1 MIGFNGTVMPG
12 LYIDVSEMSIVGPPP
27 STPGGRFFLQKNS
40 PRVDASKRNRGLYD
54 SLCLLTHI
62 RAASLQTI

>member
-27 STPGGRFFLQKNS
+27 STPGGRFFFAKKQPSGQRFKAE
-40 PRVDASKRNRGLYD
+40 PRA
-54 SLCLLTHI
+54 I
-62 RAASLQTI
+62 